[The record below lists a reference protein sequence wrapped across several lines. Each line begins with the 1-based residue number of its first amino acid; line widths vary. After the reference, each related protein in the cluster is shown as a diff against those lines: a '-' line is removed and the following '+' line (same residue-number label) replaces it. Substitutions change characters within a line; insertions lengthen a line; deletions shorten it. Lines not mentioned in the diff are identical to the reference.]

1 MIKPPLSPENASTQ
15 SDNAS
20 AASSGV
26 RWVRGASRPTVVRA
40 EPMPTLQRLVDRD
53 AGSNEVTIL
62 VNELSEGQ
70 RVAEHVHDVEEVLI
84 VTSGQCSVQVGDET
98 RIVGTGDAVIVRPNT
113 PHGFRHVGTTSAT
126 TIIAVLASP
135 DIQINASS

>member
-1 MIKPPLSPENASTQ
+1 MINPADGPSRSG
-15 SDNAS
+15 NAS

-26 RWVRGASRPTVVRA
+26 SWVRGSNRPAVVRA
-40 EPMPTLQRLVDRD
+40 EPLPTLQRLVDRD

-70 RVAEHVHDVEEVLI
+70 RVPEHVHDVEEVLI
-84 VTSGQCSVQVGDET
+84 VTAGQCSVQVGDET
-98 RIVGTGDAVIVRPNT
+98 AIVGAGDAVIVRPNT

-126 TIIAVLASP
+126 IIAVLASP
-135 DIQINASS
+135 DVQINTSS